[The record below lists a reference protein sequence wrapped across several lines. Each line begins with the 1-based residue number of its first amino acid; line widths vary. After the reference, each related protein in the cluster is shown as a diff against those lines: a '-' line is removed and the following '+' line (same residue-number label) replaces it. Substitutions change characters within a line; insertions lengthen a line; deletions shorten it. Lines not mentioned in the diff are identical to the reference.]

1 MSALSLFLLLAATPQ
16 VVSAPTEYEV
26 MQEESVF
33 ALGTHKAGL
42 AAGWAHNHLIV
53 ASDYTARLTF
63 DAADPTR
70 TSFQIQLSV
79 AGLTVDDSVIK
90 DRWYP
95 RLNELDVW
103 GDSHRGMSEEDREDV
118 RANML
123 DEKQL
128 YADSFPTIEARST
141 TIEARDAERGDTHFS
156 YEVLLAVTIRGE
168 TVHRPVVAR
177 YAIEGETLV
186 VEALGVFYFTDFG
199 IEPYS
204 KFMGSVKNKNEFHLY
219 LYLRALPLVTQ
230 PAAPRPGRREQRSA
244 PGATVRTLR

>member
-1 MSALSLFLLLAATPQ
+1 MTALSLYLVLVTTPQ
-16 VVSAPTEYEV
+16 VVSGPIEYEV
-26 MQEESVF
+26 IPEESVF
-33 ALGTHKAGL
+33 AIGTHKAGF

-53 ASDYTARLTF
+53 ASDYTARLVF

-70 TSFQIQLSV
+70 TSFQIRLPV
-79 AGLTVDDSVIK
+79 EGLVVDDPVIK

-95 RLNELDVW
+95 RLHELDVW
-103 GDSHRGMSEEDREDV
+103 GDSFRGMSEEDREEV

-141 TIEARDAERGDTHFS
+141 TIEPREAERGDTAFP

-168 TVHRPVVAR
+168 TVHRPFVAR
-177 YAIEGETLV
+177 YAIEDETLI
-186 VEALGVFYFTDFG
+186 VEALGMYYFSDFG

-204 KFMGSVKNKNEFHLY
+204 KFMGSVRNKNEFHLY
-219 LYLRALPLVTQ
+219 LYLRAR
-230 PAAPRPGRREQRSA
+230 PR
-244 PGATVRTLR
+244 

>member
-1 MSALSLFLLLAATPQ
+1 MGADPRADPDLRGGVMNALSLYLLLAATPQ
-16 VVSAPTEYEV
+16 VVSGPIEYEV
-26 MQEESVF
+26 IPEESVF

-42 AAGWAHNHLIV
+42 AARWAHNHLIV
-53 ASDYTARLTF
+53 ASDYTARLAF
-63 DAADPTR
+63 DAGDPTR

-79 AGLTVDDSVIK
+79 AGLTVDDSAIK

-95 RLNELDVW
+95 RLHELDVW
-103 GDSHRGMSEEDREDV
+103 GDSYRGMSEEDREDV

-168 TVHRPVVAR
+168 TVHRPFVAR
-177 YAIEGETLV
+177 YAIEDETLI

-204 KFMGSVKNKNEFHLY
+204 KFLGSVKNKNEFHLY
-219 LYLRALPLVTQ
+219 LYLRALPL
-230 PAAPRPGRREQRSA
+230 
-244 PGATVRTLR
+244 